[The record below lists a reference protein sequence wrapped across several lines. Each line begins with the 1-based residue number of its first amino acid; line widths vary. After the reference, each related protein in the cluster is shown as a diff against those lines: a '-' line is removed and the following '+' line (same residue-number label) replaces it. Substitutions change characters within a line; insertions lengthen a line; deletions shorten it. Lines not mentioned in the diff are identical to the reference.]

1 MLLFCWGAN
10 ESFGVVFFLL
20 VPFDVNWNLCQNRF
34 EIRPIW
40 EYHEYN
46 SKCYAHTQCV
56 YYVSLNRN
64 PHQSI
69 NKTSLTHSH
78 SSSAECRALFL
89 FIVCL
94 VGVFFVE
101 SSPFVRS
108 LLFTTS
114 PVVPFRMVDMTLC
127 SFEKRCAILCV
138 NITGIYSHY

>member
-1 MLLFCWGAN
+1 MNHLVW
-10 ESFGVVFFLL
+10 FFLL

-108 LLFTTS
+108 FVRCCSQHPQLYHFVWWIWLYVRS
-114 PVVPFRMVDMTLC
+114 KNVVQY
-127 SFEKRCAILCV
+127 CA
-138 NITGIYSHY
+138 